1 VKLSEEPMDV
11 AAGVWKEK
19 TLCLSWYDGV
29 EAEPVYPKVRG
40 EAYVCASAGAREH
53 ASACMCACF
62 YFVS

>member
-1 VKLSEEPMDV
+1 MKLSEEPMDV

-40 EAYVCASAGAREH
+40 GRH
-53 ASACMCACF
+53 MCECRCT
-62 YFVS
+62 